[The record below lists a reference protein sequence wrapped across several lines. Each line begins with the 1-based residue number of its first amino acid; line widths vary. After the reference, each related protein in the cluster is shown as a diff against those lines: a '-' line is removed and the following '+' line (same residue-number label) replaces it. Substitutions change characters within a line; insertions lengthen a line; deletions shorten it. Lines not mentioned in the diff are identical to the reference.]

1 MNYARLLQLKIQRPG
16 KNLILFLQ
24 GNDIAPD
31 SEVFNF
37 DSACSGINLIV
48 KMFIGF

>member
-1 MNYARLLQLKIQRPG
+1 MYELREAFTTKKTAAWKEFEIIYLN
-16 KNLILFLQ
+16 
-24 GNDIAPD
+24 NDLRPD

-37 DSACSGINLIV
+37 ASGINLIV